1 MICSSTWEQ
10 DIPRNLYLIPNLLKK
25 KTNSPMIPHD
35 LYTLKV
41 HMFPLQAEHG
51 DVAIKVINSMVIR
64 CHPGYIY
71 FEAVSWV
78 GNLMRLT

>member
-1 MICSSTWEQ
+1 LICSSTWEQ
-10 DIPRNLYLIPNLLKK
+10 DIPRKFVLDAYDYQ
-25 KTNSPMIPHD
+25 HD

-51 DVAIKVINSMVIR
+51 DVAIKVINSIVIR

>member
-1 MICSSTWEQ
+1 M
-10 DIPRNLYLIPNLLKK
+10 PNLLKK
-25 KTNSPMIPHD
+25 KKIPLWYQHD